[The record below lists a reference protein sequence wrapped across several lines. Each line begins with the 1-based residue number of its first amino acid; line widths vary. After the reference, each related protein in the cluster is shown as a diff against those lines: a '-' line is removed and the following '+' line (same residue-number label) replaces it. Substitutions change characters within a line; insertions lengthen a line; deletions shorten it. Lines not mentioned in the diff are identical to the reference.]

1 MFHLD
6 KVNLAVVKATA
17 NDDGFNLR
25 LRRKRGQPNS
35 NVLGKPRKNNISL
48 FRTSLVC
55 IELVQFEPNQ
65 FSLDQTRLV
74 PSESNQF
81 SMNQTI

>member
-17 NDDGFNLR
+17 NDDGFNLS

-48 FRTSLVC
+48 FRTSSV
-55 IELVQFEPNQ
+55 
-65 FSLDQTRLV
+65 
-74 PSESNQF
+74 
-81 SMNQTI
+81 